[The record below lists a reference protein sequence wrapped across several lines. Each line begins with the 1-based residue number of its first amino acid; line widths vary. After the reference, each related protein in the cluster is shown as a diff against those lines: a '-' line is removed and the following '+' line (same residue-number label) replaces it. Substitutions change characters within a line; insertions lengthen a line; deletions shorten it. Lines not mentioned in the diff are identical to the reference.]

1 MDLVD
6 RRRLFCVA
14 CLVVLPGLT
23 AWEGAACAREKAEGR
38 PQATIQ
44 YQCTTLRAA
53 IEDLIDTYGTRYPSG
68 AKCLKQL
75 DALEAAVQAE
85 SRPAA
90 APGLKS
96 LRTQL
101 EQLRREALLANPL
114 LEFDKVLLL
123 KRKSLRDMP
132 FMPGGKIKVPNVPGA
147 DLGFPSNH
155 ECNSSLPRQGYDNEI
170 AILSLARPQAP
181 LATVYRPAAD
191 VYVGEMDLDW
201 DARRLLF
208 TQSDKAGWKIWEIG
222 ADGLGRRQV
231 SQTPA
236 DVDCFDAC
244 YLPSGRI
251 VFGSTA
257 PWQAVPCWHGL
268 KLITNLYT
276 MNADGSGMC
285 QVCFDQDHD
294 LHPVILND
302 GRVLFQRWD
311 YTGINHIFLREL
323 MTMNPDGTDQRAV
336 YGINSWYPNALY
348 FPRPLPGDS
357 NRVVCILS
365 GYHGVHKMGQLVL
378 VDTDKGWY
386 EADGIVKRIS
396 GRGDP
401 INPIVRDQLVDK
413 DWPKFLHPYP
423 LSDKYFLVACWPDA
437 KSRWGIYLADVFDN
451 LVLLREEPGYALLEP
466 VPILPRPK
474 PPVIMDKVDVRRTDG
489 VVYLHN
495 VYSGAGLAGV
505 PQGLVRSLRVIA
517 YDFGYPG
524 LAGPDLVGWGGPWE
538 VMRILGTVP
547 LEEDGS
553 VMFRV
558 PANTPIAVQA
568 LDAQGRAVQL
578 MRSWFTVRPGET
590 LSCVGCHETPADVT
604 PSRRALAA
612 VRDVREVQPWRGPA
626 RGFDFARE
634 VQPVLNKYCVAC
646 HDGRPGRPDLRS
658 REQVPEYQGRRLSK
672 LGVDR
677 MHPKMLADTSGLV
690 KYTPAYEALIPY
702 IRRVGIEDDVHMLV
716 PGEYHVDTSEL
727 IQMLRKGHQGVRLDP
742 EAWDRLTTWI
752 DLNGPCHGTWGEV
765 YPISDGAHQRRMELR
780 KAYGGPPEDPEDIP
794 DRVPY
799 DETPVQAQP
808 LPEPNPSHLT
818 AESSPPAGQLQE
830 KTVELAAGVTMRLVR
845 IPAGSFVMGDAKG
858 EPDEAPLARVQIDEP
873 FWMGACEVTNEQFRL
888 FDPRHDSGYYQ
899 KRHARSDDEGL
910 SLNEPGQPVV
920 RVSWEQALAF
930 CRWLSQRTGLRFS
943 LPTEAQWE
951 YACRAGTVTPLY
963 YGDVGTDFSAWANL
977 GDRSFGDPETGKYS
991 NQTGGLEHLVLEGAA
1006 LSDRRFT
1013 DGFVVTAPQRRGAS
1027 GPVGRFRPNA
1037 WGLYDM
1043 HGDAAEW
1050 TDTTYAHGDEQGR
1063 KVVRGG
1069 SFFDR
1074 PAHARSGF
1082 RLAYPPWQRVFN
1094 VGFRVVCRGE

>member
-6 RRRLFCVA
+6 RWRLSCVA
-14 CLVVLPGLT
+14 CLLALLRLT
-23 AWEGAACAREKAEGR
+23 AWDGAACAGEKAEGR
-38 PQATIQ
+38 PRAATQ
-44 YQCTTLRAA
+44 YQCATLRAA
-53 IEDLIDTYGTRYPSG
+53 IEDLIDTYGARYPNG
-68 AKCLKQL
+68 ARYLKQL
-75 DALEAAVQAE
+75 DALEAAMRAE
-85 SRPAA
+85 SGPAA
-90 APGLKS
+90 TAGPEPI
-96 LRTQL
+96 RAQL

-114 LEFDKVLLL
+114 LAFDKVLLV
-123 KRKSLRDMP
+123 KRKSMRDTSSTS
-132 FMPGGKIKVPNVPGA
+132 GGKVKIPNVPGA

-155 ECNSSLPRQGYDNEI
+155 ECNSSLPREGYDNEI
-170 AILSLARPQAP
+170 TILSLAHPDAP
-181 LATVYRPAAD
+181 LTTLYRPDTD

-208 TQSDKAGWKIWEIG
+208 TQSDRAGWKVWEIG
-222 ADGLGRRQV
+222 TDGSGRRRV

-244 YLPSGRI
+244 YMPGGRI

-268 KLITNLYT
+268 KLIANLYT
-276 MNADGSGMC
+276 MNADGSDMR
-285 QVCFDQDHD
+285 QICFDQDHD

-302 GRVLFQRWD
+302 GRVLYQRWD

-323 MTMNPDGTDQRAV
+323 MTMNPDGTNQRAA

-357 NRVVCILS
+357 SRVVCILS

-396 GRGDP
+396 GKGDP
-401 INPIVRDQLVDK
+401 IHPVVRDQLVDK

-466 VPILPRPK
+466 VPILARPK
-474 PPVIMDKVDVRRTDG
+474 PPVITDKVDLRRTDG
-489 VVYLHN
+489 VAYLHN
-495 VYSGAGLAGV
+495 VYSGSGLAGV
-505 PQGLVRSLRVIA
+505 PQGVVKSLRVIA

-553 VMFRV
+553 IVFRV

-578 MRSWFTVRPGET
+578 MRSWFTVKLGET

-612 VRDVREVQPWRGPA
+612 VRDVREIQPWRGPA

-646 HDGRPGRPDLRS
+646 HDGRSGRPDLRS
-658 REQVPEYQGRRLSK
+658 REQVPGYQGRRLSK
-672 LGVDR
+672 LGVER
-677 MHPKMLADTSGLV
+677 MHPKMLAEMGGLV
-690 KYTPAYEALIPY
+690 KYTPAYEALVPY
-702 IRRVGIEDDVHMLV
+702 IRRVGIEDDVRMLV
-716 PGEYHVDTSEL
+716 PGEYHADTSEL
-727 IQMLRKGHQGVRLDP
+727 IQMLRKGHQGVRLDAQ
-742 EAWDRLTTWI
+742 AWDRLTTWI

-765 YPISDGAHQRRMELR
+765 YPIPDGAHQRRMELR
-780 KAYGGPPEDPEDIP
+780 KAYGGPSEDPEVIP
-794 DRVPY
+794 DRVSC

-808 LPEPNPSHLT
+808 LPEPNPLHLT

-845 IPAGSFVMGDAKG
+845 IPAGSFIMGDAKG
-858 EPDEAPLARVQIDEP
+858 EPDEAPLTRVRIDKP
-873 FWMGACEVTNEQFRL
+873 FWMGVYEVTNEQFRL

-910 SLNEPGQPVV
+910 SLNGPGQPVV
-920 RVSWEQALAF
+920 RVSWEQAAAF
-930 CRWLSQRTGLRFS
+930 CRWLSQRTGLHFT

-951 YACRAGTVTPLY
+951 YACRAGAATPLY
-963 YGDVGTDFSAWANL
+963 YGDVDTDFSAWANL
-977 GDRSFGDPETGKYS
+977 ADLSFGDPEIGKYNS
-991 NQTGGLEHLVLEGAA
+991 ITGGLEHLVLEGAA
-1006 LSDRRFT
+1006 RSDRRFT
-1013 DGFVVTAPQRRGAS
+1013 DGFVVTAP
-1027 GPVGRFRPNA
+1027 VGVLRPNA

-1043 HGDAAEW
+1043 HGNAAEW
-1050 TDTTYAHGDEQGR
+1050 TDTSYALANEQGR

-1074 PAHARSGF
+1074 PARARSGF
-1082 RLAYPPWQRVFN
+1082 RQAYPSWQRVFN
-1094 VGFRVVCRGE
+1094 VGFRVICP